1 MKSYLQHLENN
12 EAILLMYLGNEL
24 PALDR
29 AEFEQMLASDASL
42 RGEMEILRQT
52 QQLSFDALQ
61 SLDAA
66 TRPPI
71 SPLVAQRRVSQ
82 LVREWAD
89 RRRRPAAMVSQS
101 QRQPPWRRVG
111 LAAAAALLVGS
122 YIWAVYHH
130 LLDFPRR
137 MNDYD
142 NAPGSLA
149 RLSDPYENEQFPIAP
164 QHRDLSNEE
173 KLALLSIPLEDST
186 SDESNLHVAEVA
198 AVIPSD
204 AENSGQTNAEGLPS
218 AAQGSHS
225 SDLNATGEP

>member
-24 PALDR
+24 PAQDR

-52 QQLSFDALQ
+52 QQLAFDALQ
-61 SLDAA
+61 SLDAV
-66 TRPPI
+66 TRPPV
-71 SPLVAQRRVSQ
+71 SPMVAQRRVSQ
-82 LVREWAD
+82 LVHEWAD
-89 RRRRPAAMVSQS
+89 RRRRPGADVFRAQQQM
-101 QRQPPWRRVG
+101 RWRRIG
-111 LAAAAALLVGS
+111 IAAAASLLVGS

-130 LLDFPRR
+130 LLDPRSI
-137 MNDYD
+137 NP
-142 NAPGSLA
+142 NPPVGL
-149 RLSDPYENEQFPIAP
+149 LTPVDPYEDAIPNAP

-173 KLALLSIPLEDST
+173 KIALLSIPLEDSK

-204 AENSGQTNAEGLPS
+204 AENSSDANAQGLPS
-218 AAQGSHS
+218 AAGGPHS
-225 SDLNATGEP
+225 PDLNATGEP

>member
-24 PALDR
+24 GAQDR
-29 AEFEQMLASDASL
+29 AEFEQVLASDASL

-52 QQLSFDALQ
+52 QQLAFDALQ
-61 SLDAA
+61 SLDAV
-66 TRPPI
+66 TRPPV
-71 SPLVAQRRVSQ
+71 SPMAAQRRVWQ

-89 RRRRPAAMVSQS
+89 RRRRPGANVFRAQ
-101 QRQPPWRRVG
+101 QQLRWRRISI
-111 LAAAAALLVGS
+111 AAAASLLVGS

-130 LLDFPRR
+130 LLDPRSI
-137 MNDYD
+137 NPD
-142 NAPGSLA
+142 APVGL
-149 RLSDPYENEQFPIAP
+149 LTPPDPYESDAIPNAP

-173 KLALLSIPLEDST
+173 KIALLSIPLEDST

-204 AENSGQTNAEGLPS
+204 AENSSDANAQGLPS
-218 AAQGSHS
+218 AAGGPGS